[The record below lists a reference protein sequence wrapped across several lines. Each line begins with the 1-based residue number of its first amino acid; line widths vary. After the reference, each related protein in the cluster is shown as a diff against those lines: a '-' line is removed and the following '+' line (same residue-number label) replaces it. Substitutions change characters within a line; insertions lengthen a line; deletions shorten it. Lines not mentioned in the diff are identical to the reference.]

1 MIVFVTGAAGYVGG
15 AIAARLV
22 GAGHHVLGLTRSPEK
37 AEALRVR
44 GIEPVIGELGEADRL
59 AEAARRADA
68 VINAASSDH
77 RPAVDTLLGA
87 LAGSGKPFL
96 HTSGTSVLADDA
108 RGEPSDAVYDETT
121 PFTPLPERAA
131 RAALDAAVLAATE
144 RGVRSVVLCNSLIYG
159 HGPGLHAESVQIPT
173 LVRIAREAGVPR
185 HVGRGLNVWSTV
197 HVGDVADLYLLA
209 LERAEPGSFLFVENG
224 ESSFKALAEAI
235 GRALRLPRPAEPWPF
250 EAAATVLG
258 EARARTTFS
267 SNSRVRARRAREILG
282 WRPRHASAAAWIEQE
297 LAPSA

>member
-1 MIVFVTGAAGYVGG
+1 M
-15 AIAARLV
+15 
-22 GAGHHVLGLTRSPEK
+22 
-37 AEALRVR
+37 R
-44 GIEPVIGELGEADRL
+44 GIEPVIGDLDDADIL
-59 AEAARRADA
+59 ADAARRADA
-68 VINAASSDH
+68 VVNAASSDH

-131 RAALDAAVLAATE
+131 RAALDAAVLAAAE

-173 LVRIAREAGVPR
+173 LVRVAHEADVPR
-185 HVGRGLNVWSTV
+185 HIGRGLNVWSTV
-197 HVGDVADLYLLA
+197 HVEDVADLYLLA

-224 ESSFKALAEAI
+224 RILVQGAGRGDRAGAATAPPRGALAVRGRG
-235 GRALRLPRPAEPWPF
+235 GRARGGACTDDLRLEQPRPRPAGPRGPRLATPSRLRRGLDRAEPRPRRVIPLWLT
-250 EAAATVLG
+250 AAA
-258 EARARTTFS
+258 R
-267 SNSRVRARRAREILG
+267 
-282 WRPRHASAAAWIEQE
+282 
-297 LAPSA
+297 